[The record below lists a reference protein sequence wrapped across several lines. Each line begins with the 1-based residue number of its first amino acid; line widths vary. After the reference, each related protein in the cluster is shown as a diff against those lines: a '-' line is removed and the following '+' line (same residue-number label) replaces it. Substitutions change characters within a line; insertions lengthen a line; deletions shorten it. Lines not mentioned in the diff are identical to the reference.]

1 MLPGHLPRTTVS
13 LRASP
18 ARYTSAHADTNAA
31 PRRSSGTSANCANSR
46 AVLPAPSPCRPDHRA
61 DSTPG
66 IPFSASTSSPE
77 SSATDGR
84 PVARNASR
92 ALANAFASN
101 VAPVSGAS
109 SNGATSSNDN
119 SVNATPARSSTRR
132 NSASFLR
139 FRLATNNS
147 VNRHSETLLSATP
160 PVEQTHR
167 VCASG
172 APSGPVLSSTFNLS
186 IVGNAAD
193 LRLSDWPG
201 KPQPS
206 NARHRTGLPHYVPI
220 KRPGWGIP
228 RVPSGLG

>member
-1 MLPGHLPRTTVS
+1 MLPGHAPRTTVS

-46 AVLPAPSPCRPDHRA
+46 AVLPASSPCRPDHRA
-61 DSTPG
+61 ESTPG

-77 SSATDGR
+77 SSATDGK
-84 PVARNASR
+84 PEARNASR

-139 FRLATNNS
+139 LRLATNSS
-147 VNRHSETLLSATP
+147 VTNLSETSFSYSLWSSRLIESAFPQWLASTP
-160 PVEQTHR
+160 GTVEVRPV
-167 VCASG
+167 
-172 APSGPVLSSTFNLS
+172 
-186 IVGNAAD
+186 
-193 LRLSDWPG
+193 
-201 KPQPS
+201 
-206 NARHRTGLPHYVPI
+206 
-220 KRPGWGIP
+220 
-228 RVPSGLG
+228 

>member
-46 AVLPAPSPCRPDHRA
+46 AVLPASSPCRPDHRA

-77 SSATDGR
+77 SSATDGK
-84 PVARNASR
+84 PKARNASR

-109 SNGATSSNDN
+109 SNGATSSNDK

-139 FRLATNNS
+139 FRLATNSS
-147 VNRHSETLLSATP
+147 VTNLSETSFSDSFGQADSSSLPFRSGWRALRVSGTTL
-160 PVEQTHR
+160 PV
-167 VCASG
+167 
-172 APSGPVLSSTFNLS
+172 
-186 IVGNAAD
+186 
-193 LRLSDWPG
+193 W
-201 KPQPS
+201 
-206 NARHRTGLPHYVPI
+206 
-220 KRPGWGIP
+220 
-228 RVPSGLG
+228 